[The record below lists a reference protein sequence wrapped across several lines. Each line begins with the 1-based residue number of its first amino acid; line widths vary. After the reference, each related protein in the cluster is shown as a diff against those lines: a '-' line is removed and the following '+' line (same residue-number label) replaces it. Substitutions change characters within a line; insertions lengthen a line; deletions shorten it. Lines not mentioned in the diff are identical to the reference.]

1 MNVKLE
7 RFLNRKIG
15 LIVTSE
21 KVHECL
27 MRWCEK
33 QGLKWCSGV
42 LPTRSNPYK
51 FIDSDSYMIWIN
63 ATGRLIYC
71 HTPEHCDKWMYL
83 FITLE
88 DLNEDTKNE
97 FTKENLE
104 TGMVVKTR
112 NGNHFMVLTGDLM
125 TIGGKQ
131 NIVLIS
137 NERCITENCLT
148 TDLLHLNNKYLDV
161 VEVYKPTLSSL
172 QCTIKILLADNLI
185 WQRTSEKESILRAK
199 IKEKE
204 VEADATKREIEEL
217 QQLLRKE
224 TSSAC

>member
-1 MNVKLE
+1 MNAKLE
-7 RFLNRKIG
+7 GFLNREIG

-33 QGLKWCSGV
+33 QGLKWCSGT
-42 LPTRSNPYK
+42 LPTNVNPYNVVNA
-51 FIDSDSYMIWIN
+51 DYTVWIN
-63 ATGRLIYC
+63 TIGCLIYC
-71 HTPEHCDKWMYL
+71 HNPKHRDMEINH

-88 DLNEDTKNE
+88 DFNEDTKNE

-112 NGNHFMVLTGDLM
+112 DGNYFMVLTGDLM
-125 TIGGKQ
+125 TVSGKQ

-137 NERCITENCLT
+137 DEWYITENCLT
-148 TDLLHLNNKYLDV
+148 TDLLHYNNKYLDV
-161 VEVYKPTLSSL
+161 VEVYKPTVVSL
-172 QCTIKILLADNLI
+172 QDTIKKLLTGSLI
-185 WQRTSEKESILRAK
+185 WRRASEKESILRAK
-199 IKEKE
+199 IKETQAE
-204 VEADATKREIEEL
+204 VDASKRKIEEL
-217 QQLLRKE
+217 RHLLRKE